1 MPPDE
6 PPKTVRTPAPR
17 TRGGHHRPP
26 SDALLARVAEARAEG
41 TTWPAVAARL
51 GKGESTIR
59 RWPRKYPDRW
69 LAAMLRA
76 ERRQALDSGA
86 EAVLVLRTL
95 LRSADPKLQRDAAKL
110 LIGLRVDLA
119 KLDVKAKFAP
129 QPPALTPEVT
139 QVVAFLNGH
148 SDAELAELA
157 REFLYPA
164 LPAGPGPTGPAVDPG
179 PG

>member
-6 PPKTVRTPAPR
+6 PPETVRTRDRRNAIR
-17 TRGGHHRPP
+17 RQRPP
-26 SDALLARVAEARAEG
+26 SDDLLARTAELRAG
-41 TTWPAVAARL
+41 GQTWPAVADRI
-51 GKGESTIR
+51 GKSESAAR

-69 LAAMLRA
+69 LVAMLAA

-110 LIGLRVDLA
+110 LLGFRVDLA

-139 QVVAFLNGH
+139 QVVAFLKGH
-148 SDAELAELA
+148 SDEQLAELA
-157 REFLYPA
+157 REFLPPA
-164 LPAGPGPTGPAVDPG
+164 LPAHPGPADPPDDPG